1 MGFMWSQDPILTG
14 SIQAFGITCSW
25 MSHGG
30 LIDALTGL
38 FHLAWNRKISW
49 KSHGNLMEILD
60 EHLASQPGE
69 EKKPDGPDGDD
80 QIDDKTHMITYMIH
94 MMMKQL
100 IENLGALPY
109 MMAIDAIDAI
119 YLSGDVYHHLPS
131 TAPRLPSIGLPPSL
145 YVINGISRVN
155 PLIIGVITHLRAV
168 G

>member
-1 MGFMWSQDPILTG
+1 ME
-14 SIQAFGITCSW
+14 
-25 MSHGG
+25 
-30 LIDALTGL
+30 
-38 FHLAWNRKISW
+38 ISW
-49 KSHGNLMEILD
+49 KFWMNIW
-60 EHLASQPGE
+60 HLNQVRK
-69 EKKPDGPDGDD
+69 KKPDGPDGDD

-168 G
+168 GWATKCGMFTISTAASHCPIPPVHQPLE